1 MLITLEKQTRTGAD
15 MHSTAKVLVCIV
27 QICYEVSDFTIFSK
41 QVYADSHNFRFRSF
55 HITFILKI
63 CQIVVGQE
71 LDRPQRTYYHV
82 DQKKESIET
91 SRYQNGPRML
101 QMDIRGYFALKRCR
115 T

>member
-1 MLITLEKQTRTGAD
+1 

-27 QICYEVSDFTIFSK
+27 QICYEVSDFTIFPSK
-41 QVYADSHNFRFRSF
+41 FQQI
-55 HITFILKI
+55 HITSVSCHFIYIYFKN

-71 LDRPQRTYYHV
+71 LDNPQRTYYHV

-101 QMDIRGYFALKRCR
+101 
-115 T
+115 